1 MRLRFGACVGFRA
14 RLCRTKRKLFR
25 TIPQSAGVFGAQGLE
40 QRPQRAAVCRRRLSY
55 VLPVQLRRAHG
66 RNFQRLGQYELGP
79 RHEHRPRPL
88 AGTARRHSRLSDGGR
103 RILRDDVFGQ
113 RRIRRIQLVGTVRNR
128 PRRKSG
134 GRPGHSGAFNPA
146 AGRRSAPDTGV
157 QQGRRQQ
164 LYYLWRGHRAE
175 QPRRRGRQRIPRP
188 QGVLERGT
196 FLLAHGRRR
205 RFGAHV
211 FLKEPQ
217 KMGIHRRHGAVGR
230 MSRYIALRNGRRREV
245 CADYLARRQGEKPRI

>member
-164 LYYLWRGHRAE
+164 ATTNSAT
-175 QPRRRGRQRIPRP
+175 PRC
-188 QGVLERGT
+188 
-196 FLLAHGRRR
+196 
-205 RFGAHV
+205 FGARNV
-211 FLKEPQ
+211 PAGSWPSAAVRCACIPQ
-217 KMGIHRRHGAVGR
+217 RTSK
-230 MSRYIALRNGRRREV
+230 NGNT
-245 CADYLARRQGEKPRI
+245 